1 VRNTDRRITLC
12 KTMTEIIICC
22 TIVVCICVDAC
33 EHCNKAGLKS
43 CAAPGGGDFSCT
55 CIDGYEGSLCH
66 IGN

>member
-1 VRNTDRRITLC
+1 
-12 KTMTEIIICC
+12 MTEIIICC